1 MSKSSGFTLLESLVA
16 LLMLSGILLLLSG
29 LIKHANKMEQAIS
42 GYHQLEWE
50 VFLLQLDN
58 ELEEVNY
65 LSSTSHEI
73 NGEVENAEGEIVAV
87 TIKKNKQRIVKSQ
100 SNGFQPLLTGVN
112 QFVCKENN
120 HGVDFIVT
128 FVDGKKKEGTW
139 IFKEPRRSAVVR
151 LIGYFFIQFFA
162 AKFNNKLSSNS

>member
-58 ELEEVNY
+58 ELEEV
-65 LSSTSHEI
+65 LVQHMKLMEKWKTR
-73 NGEVENAEGEIVAV
+73 
-87 TIKKNKQRIVKSQ
+87 K
-100 SNGFQPLLTGVN
+100 
-112 QFVCKENN
+112 
-120 HGVDFIVT
+120 
-128 FVDGKKKEGTW
+128 GK
-139 IFKEPRRSAVVR
+139 
-151 LIGYFFIQFFA
+151 
-162 AKFNNKLSSNS
+162 

>member
-65 LSSTSHEI
+65 LSSTTHEI

-100 SNGFQPLLTGVN
+100 SNGFQPLLN

-139 IFKEPRRSAVVR
+139 IFK
-151 LIGYFFIQFFA
+151 
-162 AKFNNKLSSNS
+162 

>member
-65 LSSTSHEI
+65 LSSTTHEI

-120 HGVDFIVT
+120 HFIVT

-139 IFKEPRRSAVVR
+139 IFK
-151 LIGYFFIQFFA
+151 
-162 AKFNNKLSSNS
+162 

>member
-73 NGEVENAEGEIVAV
+73 NGKVENAEGEIVAV

-112 QFVCKENN
+112 QFVIYNECGERHAGICNTDS
-120 HGVDFIVT
+120 VV
-128 FVDGKKKEGTW
+128 W
-139 IFKEPRRSAVVR
+139 IS
-151 LIGYFFIQFFA
+151 
-162 AKFNNKLSSNS
+162 